1 MSDSRTTSPRNRLLQ
16 VVIAAGTI
24 LLLATRAT
32 RATAQQAVARTLR
45 PVILLVH
52 GRGMF
57 GRDTAV
63 LRADWQHALEAGA
76 RSGTPSA
83 TGPLFTDG
91 DVRLVWYADVL
102 DPMSSASCGRDTVA
116 HQKRQSD
123 GLADVVFGLTG
134 ILAVMAGDSAGA
146 NMEVRGLAGDLLYVG
161 DPARRCAA
169 EERLLTAVS
178 QARAEHRP
186 VIVVAHS
193 LGSLV
198 AYGALRSASTGDATI
213 HRLVTLGSPLG
224 AAELRELVFKDG
236 VAGPVKLPANVR
248 SWVNI
253 REPRDPIAI
262 PLSAADSTTLRDL
275 VGSGS
280 ADGVDAHDMA
290 GYLRDAMAGRAIAW
304 AWCSAFERPST
315 APAACGGIADPR

>member
-1 MSDSRTTSPRNRLLQ
+1 MSDSRTASSRYRLLQ
-16 VVIAAGTI
+16 VVMVACAIV
-24 LLLATRAT
+24 LLATRAS
-32 RATAQQAVARTLR
+32 AQHAGASVKR
-45 PVILLVH
+45 PLILLVH

-57 GRDTAV
+57 GRD
-63 LRADWQHALEAGA
+63 
-76 RSGTPSA
+76 

-102 DPMSSASCGRDTVA
+102 DPMSSASCGRETVA
-116 HQKRQSD
+116 REKRQSD
-123 GLADVVFGLTG
+123 GLADVVFGLSG
-134 ILAVMAGDSAGA
+134 ILAAVAGDSTGA

-198 AYGALRSASTGDATI
+198 AYGALRSGSISADATI

-236 VAGPVKLPANVR
+236 VTGPVKLPTSVR

-253 REPRDPIAI
+253 REPRDPIAV
-262 PLSAADSTTLRDL
+262 PLSGADSTTLRDL

-280 ADGVDAHDMA
+280 ADGVDAHDMG
-290 GYLRDAMAGRAIAW
+290 GYLRDPMAGRAIAW

-315 APAACGGIADPR
+315 APPACGGVADPR